1 MIEGKFVVASDGS
14 EAAKKAERYA
24 AELAACL
31 ALPVDVVN
39 VIQVGASAFLSE
51 GTTLALETEKA
62 EEIKG
67 RGLELREALQRVR
80 AVVRDRDI
88 SVTGHLLE
96 ATSPARAIVEY
107 CSTSAE
113 PIAAVVLGNR
123 GTGGFPRLLMGSV
136 SDQVLK
142 TAEFPVIIVKV

>member
-14 EAAKKAERYA
+14 ESAKKAERYA

-31 ALPVDVVN
+31 GLPVDVVN
-39 VIQVGASAFLSE
+39 VIQVGGSAFVSS
-51 GTTLALETEKA
+51 GATLALETELA
-62 EEIKG
+62 EEIED
-67 RGLELREALQRVR
+67 RGQELREALKRVR
-80 AVVRDRDI
+80 GVVRDQTV

-136 SDQVLK
+136 SDQVVK
-142 TAEFPVIIVKV
+142 TADCPVIVVKA